1 MGIDKNKLTIRI
13 SDSKFN
19 EDISKMSR
27 LAIFNGDAMSKN
39 DFVQQMIRSGLDEYK
54 KTHSDSTESNNINSS
69 ITTINTHIVSLKE
82 SVDRLIAYLLSKDR
96 TNKSYNDALLLLGSE
111 ILGVVLDIS
120 LGVPVDKEDIASG
133 FYDDI
138 PEKIKRMILEASK

>member
-39 DFVQQMIRSGLDEYK
+39 DFVQQMIRSGLEEYK

-82 SVDRLIAYLLSKDR
+82 SVDRLIASIYTFTIKQLEQLLR
-96 TNKSYNDALLLLGSE
+96 
-111 ILGVVLDIS
+111 VL
-120 LGVPVDKEDIASG
+120 
-133 FYDDI
+133 
-138 PEKIKRMILEASK
+138 